1 MRIELISKG
10 YNEGNR
16 LVSVIE
22 KKLGKLDKY
31 FPDDS
36 AEAKVKL
43 STVSTDK
50 FTMEVTIRFSGFIA
64 RAEVTSG
71 NMYDNIDLVLPK
83 LDKQIN
89 KFRARINSKTPKSA
103 LPLNPPTDADAA
115 VSKDKLGKIV
125 KEKRFDISIVTVE
138 DAIAELELLDHDFYV
153 FVNAEN
159 NKVSVVYKR
168 HDGDYGLITPE
179 Y

>member
-50 FTMEVTIRFSGFIA
+50 FRMEVTIRFAGFIA
-64 RAEVTSG
+64 RAEVTSD

-89 KFRARINSKTPKSA
+89 KFRARINSKTPKNA
-103 LPLNPPTDADAA
+103 LPLNPPADEDAA
-115 VSKDKLGKIV
+115 MSKDKLGKV
-125 KEKRFDISIVTVE
+125 VREKKFDISIVTVE

-159 NKVSVVYKR
+159 NRVSVVYKR

>member
-50 FTMEVTIRFSGFIA
+50 FRMEVTIRFAGFIA
-64 RAEVTSG
+64 RAEVTSD

-89 KFRARINSKTPKSA
+89 KFRARINSKTPKNA
-103 LPLNPPTDADAA
+103 LPLNPPADEDAA
-115 VSKDKLGKIV
+115 VSKDKLGKV
-125 KEKRFDISIVTVE
+125 VREKKFDISIVTVE

-153 FVNAEN
+153 FVNADN
-159 NKVSVVYKR
+159 NRVSVVYKR

>member
-50 FTMEVTIRFSGFIA
+50 FTMEITIRFSGFIA

-125 KEKRFDISIVTVE
+125 KEKRFDISIVTV
-138 DAIAELELLDHDFYV
+138 
-153 FVNAEN
+153 
-159 NKVSVVYKR
+159 
-168 HDGDYGLITPE
+168 
-179 Y
+179 

>member
-1 MRIELISKG
+1 
-10 YNEGNR
+10 
-16 LVSVIE
+16 
-22 KKLGKLDKY
+22 
-31 FPDDS
+31 
-36 AEAKVKL
+36 
-43 STVSTDK
+43 
-50 FTMEVTIRFSGFIA
+50 
-64 RAEVTSG
+64 
-71 NMYDNIDLVLPK
+71 MYDNIDLVLPK

-103 LPLNPPTDADAA
+103 LPLNPPADEDAA

>member
-50 FTMEVTIRFSGFIA
+50 FRMEVTIRFAGFIA
-64 RAEVTSG
+64 RAEVTSD

-89 KFRARINSKTPKSA
+89 KFRARINSKTPKNA
-103 LPLNPPTDADAA
+103 LPLNPPADEDAA
-115 VSKDKLGKIV
+115 MSKDKLGKV
-125 KEKRFDISIVTVE
+125 VREKKFDISIVTVE

-153 FVNAEN
+153 FV
-159 NKVSVVYKR
+159 KTVR
-168 HDGDYGLITPE
+168 
-179 Y
+179 

>member
-36 AEAKVKL
+36 ADAKVKL

-71 NMYDNIDLVLPK
+71 NMYDNIDLILPK
-83 LDKQIN
+83 LEKQIN

-103 LPLNPPTDADAA
+103 LPLNPPTDEDAA
-115 VSKDKLGKIV
+115 VSKDSLGKIV

-153 FVNAEN
+153 FVNADN
-159 NKVSVVYKR
+159 NRVSVVYRR

>member
-43 STVSTDK
+43 STVSTD
-50 FTMEVTIRFSGFIA
+50 TPRIPVTA
-64 RAEVTSG
+64 H
-71 NMYDNIDLVLPK
+71 
-83 LDKQIN
+83 
-89 KFRARINSKTPKSA
+89 KT
-103 LPLNPPTDADAA
+103 
-115 VSKDKLGKIV
+115 
-125 KEKRFDISIVTVE
+125 
-138 DAIAELELLDHDFYV
+138 DF
-153 FVNAEN
+153 
-159 NKVSVVYKR
+159 
-168 HDGDYGLITPE
+168 LIYIIKHTFL
-179 Y
+179 

>member
-22 KKLGKLDKY
+22 KKLTKLDKY
-31 FPDDS
+31 FPED
-36 AEAKVKL
+36 ATAKVKL
-43 STVSTDK
+43 STVGKDK
-50 FTMEVTIRFSGFIA
+50 FTMEITILFNGQTA
-64 RAEVTSG
+64 RSEVTSD

-83 LDKQIN
+83 LERQIA
-89 KFRARINSKTPKSA
+89 KFRDRQNSKQPKKA
-103 LPLNPPTDADAA
+103 LPYEPVKDASEAP
-115 VSKDKLGKIV
+115 SEHLGKVV
-125 KEKRFDISIVTVE
+125 KVKNFDISIITVE
-138 DAIAELELLDHDFYV
+138 DAVAELELLDHDFYV